1 MSQPSSTEIASAL
14 DKIEQRLN
22 ESGVGE
28 MGLIDTIHAVAAL
41 VREARASIGSAAQA
55 TWQPI
60 ETAPKDGTAVMLG
73 FWYQGR
79 FAQYQAF
86 YGGPN
91 GWMENSRAYHSK
103 QFQKWFKLW
112 HPLPGAPSGGF

>member
-1 MSQPSSTEIASAL
+1 
-14 DKIEQRLN
+14 
-22 ESGVGE
+22 

-41 VREARASIGSAAQA
+41 VREARSIGSAAQA

-86 YGGPN
+86 YGEL

-103 QFQKWFKLW
+103 QFQAWFELW
-112 HPLPGAPSGGF
+112 HPLPCAPSPAEGK

>member
-1 MSQPSSTEIASAL
+1 MTHQPSSTEIASAL

-41 VREARASIGSAAQA
+41 VREARSIGSAAQA

-79 FAQYQAF
+79 FCPIS
-86 YGGPN
+86 GV
-91 GWMENSRAYHSK
+91 
-103 QFQKWFKLW
+103 LW
-112 HPLPGAPSGGF
+112 